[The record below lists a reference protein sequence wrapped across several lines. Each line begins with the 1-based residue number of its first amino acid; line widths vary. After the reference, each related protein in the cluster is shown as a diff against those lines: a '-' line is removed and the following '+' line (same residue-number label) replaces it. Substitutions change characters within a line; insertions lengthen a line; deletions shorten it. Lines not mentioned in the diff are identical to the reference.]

1 MKGNSKG
8 EYSEFQSKLMER
20 FCGNAILSV
29 AAVILLYLFLW
40 KQRGGDLVIT
50 LLVTFTRLEYEQ
62 AFYVYHNYFRGYK
75 EIFFAAAILV
85 IFISLLWCLFRWI
98 TRYFKEVN
106 QGIDALLAEDT
117 AQIHLSAEM
126 LPFEHKLNAVKQTLV
141 RQKQETALAEQ
152 RKDELVMYLAHD
164 IRTPLTSVIG
174 YLSLLDEDPDMPAA
188 KRAKNVHITLD
199 KAYRLEEMINE
210 FFEIT
215 RYNSRQIRLA
225 KESIDLYYLL
235 IQLSDEL
242 SPVFA
247 SHGNFVVLNMDENL
261 TVSADPDKLVRVFSN
276 ILRNAA
282 AYSDPETEITISAEE
297 TAEQISISFQNRGED
312 IPKDKLSSLF
322 DKFYRL
328 DKARISDTGGT
339 GLGLAIAKEIILL
352 HGGSIHAE
360 SGDHTVTVTVCLP
373 RIIIHIN

>member
-75 EIFFAAAILV
+75 EIFFAAAILF
-85 IFISLLWCLFRWI
+85 IFILLLWRLFRWI

-126 LPFEHKLNAVKQTLV
+126 LPFERKLNAVKQTLV

-174 YLSLLDEDPDMPAA
+174 YLSLLDEDPDMPAD
-188 KRAKNVHITLD
+188 KRAKNVQITLD

-225 KESIDLYYLL
+225 KETIDLYYLL

-247 SHGNFVVLNMDENL
+247 SHGNFVVLDMDEDL

-360 SGDHTVTVTVCLP
+360 SGDHAVTVTVCLP
-373 RIIIHIN
+373 STSLH

>member
-1 MKGNSKG
+1 MKANNKG

-20 FCGNAILSV
+20 FCGNALLSV

-75 EIFFAAAILV
+75 EIFFAAAILF
-85 IFISLLWCLFRWI
+85 IFILLLWRLFRWI

-126 LPFEHKLNAVKQTLV
+126 LPFERKLNAVKQTLV

-174 YLSLLDEDPDMPAA
+174 YLSLLDEDPDMPAD
-188 KRAKNVHITLD
+188 KRAKNVQITLD

-225 KESIDLYYLL
+225 KETIDLYYLL

-247 SHGNFVVLNMDENL
+247 SHGNFVVLDMDEDL

-360 SGDHTVTVTVCLP
+360 SGDHAVTVTVCLP
-373 RIIIHIN
+373 STSLH

>member
-75 EIFFAAAILV
+75 EIFFAAAILF
-85 IFISLLWCLFRWI
+85 IFILLLWRLFRWI

-126 LPFEHKLNAVKQTLV
+126 LPFERKLNTVKQTLV

-174 YLSLLDEDPDMPAA
+174 YLSLLDEDPDMPAD
-188 KRAKNVHITLD
+188 KRAKNVQITLD

-225 KESIDLYYLL
+225 KETIDLYYLL

-247 SHGNFVVLNMDENL
+247 SHGNFVVLDMDEDL

-360 SGDHTVTVTVCLP
+360 SGDHAVTVTVCLP
-373 RIIIHIN
+373 STALRN

>member
-75 EIFFAAAILV
+75 EIFFAAAILF
-85 IFISLLWCLFRWI
+85 IFILLLWRLFRWI

-126 LPFEHKLNAVKQTLV
+126 LPFERKLNAVKQALV

-174 YLSLLDEDPDMPAA
+174 YLSLLDEDPDMPAD
-188 KRAKNVHITLD
+188 KRAKNVQITLD

-225 KESIDLYYLL
+225 KETIDLYYLL

-247 SHGNFVVLNMDENL
+247 SHGNFVVLDMDEDL

-373 RIIIHIN
+373 STALRN